1 MCIFCLRIWKW
12 NNGDCY
18 IRTWENGIPSGFG
31 NLSMANGKVY
41 SGEFSPYKDKNP
53 MYCNVGGKNEFS
65 YMKIED

>member
-1 MCIFCLRIWKW
+1 
-12 NNGDCY
+12 
-18 IRTWENGIPSGFG
+18 
-31 NLSMANGKVY
+31 MANGKVY